1 MHPIHT
7 TFYFDDHTPSSDSLF
22 YVPRVGEKVLIT
34 PYGATRPG
42 MFEVVRV
49 LWDMQP
55 TAQDAFP
62 DVRQCVDVYLKKRK
76 GGDADVD

>member
-1 MHPIHT
+1 MHPILIIFH
-7 TFYFDDHTPSSDSLF
+7 FDDCLALSDYLL
-22 YVPRVGEKVLIT
+22 YVPRVGDEVAIT
-34 PYGATRPG
+34 PYNASHPG

-49 LWDMQP
+49 VWDMQP